1 MVKTMK
7 LKRPTWKDMVIVIGA
22 FILFLLLFHYW
33 DEVKAFIAGIFS

>member
-1 MVKTMK
+1 MK
-7 LKRPTWKDMVIVIGA
+7 LKKPVGKDIVIMIET